1 MNFKFSKDSS
11 LEEELEEEFE
21 EVEEVEEVE
30 KVEEVE
36 EVEKVE
42 EVEEVEEVAEQLKSD
57 SLKDMFPLI
66 EDLKNKI
73 KKGTEE
79 EVAEICAIAGIEKTE
94 SLRSDLIKVWMNSNG
109 Y

>member
-1 MNFKFSKDSS
+1 MNFKFNKDSS

-21 EVEEVEEVE
+21 EAEEIEEVEEV
-30 KVEEVE
+30 V
-36 EVEKVE
+36 
-42 EVEEVEEVAEQLKSD
+42 EQLKSD

-79 EVAEICAIAGIEKTE
+79 EVLQICAIAGIEKTD
-94 SLRSDLIKVWMNSNG
+94 SLRDDLIKVWRNS
-109 Y
+109 

>member
-1 MNFKFSKDSS
+1 MNFKFNKDSS

-21 EVEEVEEVE
+21 EAEEIEEVEEV
-30 KVEEVE
+30 V
-36 EVEKVE
+36 
-42 EVEEVEEVAEQLKSD
+42 EQLKSD

-73 KKGTEE
+73 KKGTEKQ
-79 EVAEICAIAGIEKTE
+79 VAEPRYDG
-94 SLRSDLIKVWMNSNG
+94 VF

>member
-1 MNFKFSKDSS
+1 
-11 LEEELEEEFE
+11 
-21 EVEEVEEVE
+21 
-30 KVEEVE
+30 
-36 EVEKVE
+36 
-42 EVEEVEEVAEQLKSD
+42 
-57 SLKDMFPLI
+57 MFPLI